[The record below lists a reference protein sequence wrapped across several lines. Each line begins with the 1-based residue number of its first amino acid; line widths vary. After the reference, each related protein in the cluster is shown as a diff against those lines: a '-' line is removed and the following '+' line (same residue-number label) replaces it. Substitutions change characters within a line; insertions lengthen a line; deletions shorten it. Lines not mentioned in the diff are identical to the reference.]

1 MASHRAT
8 DRRRSGWRGV
18 ARTIGPI
25 VGLAVI
31 AGCASTRTEPVSTAA
46 PVMTSDGLAEVS
58 RTRTSGLWVKPDH
71 QLGRYDDV
79 LINVAGFLYR
89 DGQEPLSTEQE
100 REIRRMLAGAILG
113 ITEGTPVGV
122 ANRSGECVVRVEIGL
137 KDLRLFTA
145 PDTGSRSSVVSSF
158 GETTMVVEFRD
169 SLTNVPLVR
178 YAAHR
183 GLGGGPGT
191 GHGGA
196 DLGRLGKALGAM
208 VTDMTTELQTIVPST
223 TVRDATSCNDGIYK
237 LTGRG

>member
-122 ANRSGECVVRVEIGL
+122 ANRSGECVVRVEIEPPQPAIDGL
-137 KDLRLFTA
+137 RQEGHEGRHEAADA
-145 PDTGSRSSVVSSF
+145 VDTGDGVMSPVPR
-158 GETTMVVEFRD
+158 
-169 SLTNVPLVR
+169 PLV
-178 YAAHR
+178 
-183 GLGGGPGT
+183 
-191 GHGGA
+191 
-196 DLGRLGKALGAM
+196 ALM
-208 VTDMTTELQTIVPST
+208 VYLESVQ
-223 TVRDATSCNDGIYK
+223 R
-237 LTGRG
+237 